1 LSQKSRWDVLLPR
14 LLNVGLRGM
23 ALVSRFV
30 LLFFLARFLAPA
42 EVGLF
47 GLFLATTAFSVLIVG
62 GDFYTFS
69 HRELLSRPKSEWAF
83 VIEHHLVAVAL
94 LYGVFLPAQL
104 LLFQFDLLPPEMLLW
119 FFSLLIVEH
128 VTQELNRLLVV
139 MQKPLLASWILFV
152 RMGLWIWV
160 VVPLMLFYPEY
171 RNLQTLFFCWF
182 VGAGL
187 ATCWGL
193 VLIVRAVDGWC
204 FFSLDWGWLRKG
216 FQVSVLFLLATIALK
231 LLFTVDRFV
240 VEALVGENLLGV
252 YVLYAG
258 MAMAVFNFLDPA
270 VFSFLYPRLVS
281 AYRQQRFSE
290 YKKIYREL
298 FLSTLLVSGVL
309 VLLVFVLAPWMLAW
323 LDHEIYLEQLSL
335 LWLLLVVVLVY
346 ALGMV
351 PHYGLYALGG
361 DREIMSA
368 HLLAVGVFMA
378 VVWVVAEAA
387 PLTAVAWGLLAAF
400 SVMGLFKAVR
410 YRHLFGQAQPS
421 LGVTIL

>member
-1 LSQKSRWDVLLPR
+1 LPQKSRWDALLPR

-47 GLFLATTAFSVLIVG
+47 GLFLATLAFSVLIVG

-128 VTQELNRLLVV
+128 VTQEINRLLVV

-160 VVPLMLFYPEY
+160 VVPLMLLYPEY
-171 RNLQTLFFCWF
+171 RNLETLFFCWF
-182 VGAGL
+182 VGASL
-187 ATCWGL
+187 ATFWGL
-193 VLIVRAVDGWC
+193 LLIVREVEGWC
-204 FFSLDWGWLRKG
+204 FFSLNYAWLRKG
-216 FQVSVLFLLATIALK
+216 FRVSVLFLLATIALK

-240 VEALVGENLLGV
+240 VEALVGEDLLGV

-270 VFSFLYPRLVS
+270 VFSFLYPRLIS

-298 FLSTLLVSGVL
+298 FLSTLFVSGLL
-309 VLLVFVLAPWMLAW
+309 VLLVFILAPWVLAW
-323 LDHEIYLEQLSL
+323 VGHEIYLEQLSL
-335 LWLLLVVVLVY
+335 LWLLLLVVLVY

-361 DREIMSA
+361 DREIMMA
-368 HLLAVGVFMA
+368 HLLAVLVFTL
-378 VVWVVAEAA
+378 VVWVTAESV
-387 PLTAVAWGLLAAF
+387 PLTAAAWGLLAAF
-400 SVMGLFKAVR
+400 SAMGLFKGWR
-410 YRHLFGQAQPS
+410 YRCLFSQDKS
-421 LGVTIL
+421 FLGEGAL